1 MKKKILA
8 LVILLCIVLCG
19 CSSATQRL
27 NNTSFSETTLE
38 KNSDIEPSPSLEY
51 KKISFLGAGDNII
64 YKGTWIDAK
73 RFGSQTGRTYNFQP
87 MYSEVADLI
96 KNADVS
102 FINQETVMAGDG
114 YALSAYPQ
122 FNSPRDLAYDI
133 CELGFDVVN
142 IANNH
147 MLDKGSQGLQNT
159 IDFWN
164 TLPITMIGGYDNEE
178 DYKNVVILEKEGIK
192 IALLSYT
199 EMTNGISPSKKMETH
214 IPYLNEANIEEE
226 VARAKSVADVVLVS
240 VHWGQEGAFTPNN
253 YQKNYAKKFAD
264 AGVDAL
270 IGHHPHV
277 LQPVEWIDGKNGNKM
292 LCAYSLG
299 NFNAEQ
305 AWDYNMVGGMITFD
319 IVKVGNADVKIENV
333 IMIPTVFDYD
343 IGTWMNNKIYL
354 LENYTEAQA
363 NSHGIASYGR
373 KTTLATLRS
382 FVSRTISD
390 EFLSDNYKNS
400 LKK

>member
-1 MKKKILA
+1 MKKKLLAIL
-8 LVILLCIVLCG
+8 LLLCITLCS
-19 CSSATQRL
+19 CSSISGKL
-27 NNTSFSETTLE
+27 NNGSFSETTLE
-38 KNSDIEPSPSLEY
+38 KEKNVEPNVSLEY
-51 KKISFLGAGDNII
+51 KKISFLGAGDNIV
-64 YKGTWIDAK
+64 YKGTWMDAK
-73 RFGSQTGRTYNFQP
+73 QFGAQTGRTYNFQP
-87 MYSEVADLI
+87 MYSEVAELI

-102 FINQETVMAGDG
+102 FINQETVMAGED
-114 YALSAYPQ
+114 YALSAYPN
-122 FNSPRDLAYDI
+122 FNSPRDLGYDI

-164 TLPITMIGGYDNEE
+164 TLPITMIGGYDNEA
-178 DYKNVVILEKEGIK
+178 DYNNVVIHEKEGIK

-199 EMTNGISPSKKMETH
+199 EMTNGILPSKKFETH

-226 VARAKSVADVVLVS
+226 VAKAKSVSDVVVVS
-240 VHWGQEGAFTPNN
+240 VHWGTEGAFAPNN

-264 AGVDAL
+264 AGVDVV

-277 LQPVEWIDGKNGNKM
+277 LQPIEWIEGNNGNKM
-292 LCAYSLG
+292 LCVYSLG

-305 AWDYNMVGGMITFD
+305 EFDYNMVGGMITFD
-319 IVKVGNADVKIENV
+319 IVKVGDSRPKIENV
-333 IMIPTVFDYD
+333 IMIPTVFDHD
-343 IGTWMNNKIYL
+343 IGTWRNNKVYL

-363 NSHGIASYGR
+363 NSHGVASYGHR
-373 KTTLATLRS
+373 TSLAKLQG
-382 FVSRTISD
+382 FVKKAISD

>member
-8 LVILLCIVLCG
+8 LVLLLCIALSG
-19 CSSATQRL
+19 CSFVSGSIK
-27 NNTSFSETTLE
+27 NGSFSDVTLDKSE
-38 KNSDIEPSPSLEY
+38 EIKPNPSLEY
-51 KKISFLGAGDNII
+51 KKISFLGAGDNIV

-87 MYSEVADLI
+87 MYSEVAHLI

-164 TLPITMIGGYDNEE
+164 TLPITMIGGYDNEA
-178 DYKNVVILEKEGIK
+178 DYKNVVIHEKEGIK
-192 IALLSYT
+192 IAFLSYT

-226 VARAKSVADVVLVS
+226 VARAKSVADVVIVS
-240 VHWGQEGAFTPNN
+240 VHWGQEGAFTPNA

-277 LQPVEWIDGKNGNKM
+277 LQPIEWVDGKDGNKM
-292 LCAYSLG
+292 LCVYSLG

-319 IVKVGNADVKIENV
+319 MVKVGSSDVKIENV

-343 IGTWMNNKIYL
+343 IGTWMNNKVYL
-354 LENYTEAQA
+354 LENYTAAQA

-390 EFLSDNYKNS
+390 EFLSDSYKNS